1 MCPENSWVFLE
12 SDGRLCHLQ
21 LSQVPQS
28 IDMRDMLSQKIYILC
43 LPLRREVS
51 FAWRDHLRTDPV
63 QMTRCMMSLP
73 TFVPPVNVRFML
85 FLSSPWSPPGHCAC
99 RCPTLDHHMSKRTE
113 SQIVQDCVLVDCI
126 FSFLNKNVVTHVG
139 GMNDINGIDFVKLQ
153 YVCDRNDG
161 EVSSTQ
167 SF

>member
-1 MCPENSWVFLE
+1 
-12 SDGRLCHLQ
+12 
-21 LSQVPQS
+21 
-28 IDMRDMLSQKIYILC
+28 
-43 LPLRREVS
+43 
-51 FAWRDHLRTDPV
+51 
-63 QMTRCMMSLP
+63 
-73 TFVPPVNVRFML
+73 
-85 FLSSPWSPPGHCAC
+85 
-99 RCPTLDHHMSKRTE
+99 MSKRTE